1 MTSELTSLDKQGG
14 VELKG
19 DSDLETILQTAGF
32 NFEVE
37 KAACYDPEGSEIDNL
52 YLLRRADTKHVLN
65 TVRGRYTAVSN
76 REMFE
81 PFHEAVANTGAIYE
95 SAGSTNNGGTCWI
108 TARLPEDIVVGKDDK
123 VQQRIVAMAN
133 HDGVRGN
140 SYFQYTNRVVCNN
153 MLQNMTKESRKQ
165 GHRVRHTTNW
175 ETQLQAAYEGFSKAI
190 AEAGRFHKVANELN
204 DQGLSKN
211 QAELFLQALLPIA
224 PEATDRSITRVNNKR
239 GTLLE
244 LFENGAGNAGKTRWD
259 MLNAV
264 TEYFDHHALNARA
277 GRARAF
283 VRNAQGMHDKKR
295 LAYDLLV
302 HTEKFAK
309 IDPINN

>member
-1 MTSELTSLDKQGG
+1 M
-14 VELKG
+14 
-19 DSDLETILQTAGF
+19 
-32 NFEVE
+32 
-37 KAACYDPEGSEIDNL
+37 
-52 YLLRRADTKHVLN
+52 
-65 TVRGRYTAVSN
+65 
-76 REMFE
+76 
-81 PFHEAVANTGAIYE
+81 
-95 SAGSTNNGGTCWI
+95 
-108 TARLPEDIVVGKDDK
+108 
-123 VQQRIVAMAN
+123 
-133 HDGVRGN
+133 
-140 SYFQYTNRVVCNN
+140 
-153 MLQNMTKESRKQ
+153 
-165 GHRVRHTTNW
+165 
-175 ETQLQAAYEGFSKAI
+175 
-190 AEAGRFHKVANELN
+190 ANELN
-204 DQGLSKN
+204 DRGLSKN

-244 LFENGAGNAGKTRWD
+244 LFETGAGNAGKTRWD

-309 IDPINN
+309 LDPARN